1 VDCSAWQIPSLYRGN
16 GAATSLLDLAGLLP
30 GLFFGAFGQLI
41 WINAGGMV
49 LIYAGDT
56 SLKDFARACPGFFL
70 SGPDV
75 GPA

>member
-1 VDCSAWQIPSLYRGN
+1 
-16 GAATSLLDLAGLLP
+16 LDLAGLSP
-30 GLFFGAFGQLI
+30 GLFLLYSVVLI
-41 WINAGGMV
+41 WINAGGTG
-49 LIYAGDT
+49 LIYARGT